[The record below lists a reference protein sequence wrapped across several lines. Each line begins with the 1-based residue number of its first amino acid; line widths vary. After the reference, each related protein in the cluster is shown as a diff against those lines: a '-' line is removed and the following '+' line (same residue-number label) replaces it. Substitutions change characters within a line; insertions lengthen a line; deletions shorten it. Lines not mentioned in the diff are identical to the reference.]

1 MKNNFLFVRIFS
13 LLIYI
18 LPIALITGSFLPDFI
33 ISAAGALFIFFT
45 IKFKKYNYYK
55 NIFFVLFFIFFLFLL
70 LSSLFSIDKFFSFQ
84 TSLTYIRFGI
94 LSLIVLF
101 CIENNEKFLKNFRI
115 IIFITVSV
123 LVIDSYFQ
131 LIFDHNLLGFYRNDF
146 KRLSGLFNKRYIL
159 GTYLLK
165 ISPILLYL
173 FFIEKKKYQH
183 FILLYFLIFVE
194 PIIFYSGQRAIFYLS
209 LILIVNLYIFIR
221 IDKKIILASF
231 GIFLMLFLILK
242 YNKVYNERMIN
253 DVLSNFKFKTII
265 VENNSHNEKVLNF
278 SVFSPAHTSLYLTSL
293 NMFEDKKF
301 LGQGP
306 RMFRML
312 CNQYKQNEIGC
323 STHSHNY
330 YMQALSELG
339 LAGILF
345 LAIFYISLL
354 YFYFKIFISRFAENL
369 KKVINCKIFIIIGL
383 LIVYFPLSSH
393 GDFFNGWNN
402 ILNYLLIGFL
412 INKNKTNYEY

>member
-1 MKNNFLFVRIFS
+1 M
-13 LLIYI
+13 
-18 LPIALITGSFLPDFI
+18 
-33 ISAAGALFIFFT
+33 
-45 IKFKKYNYYK
+45 
-55 NIFFVLFFIFFLFLL
+55 
-70 LSSLFSIDKFFSFQ
+70 
-84 TSLTYIRFGI
+84 
-94 LSLIVLF
+94 
-101 CIENNEKFLKNFRI
+101 
-115 IIFITVSV
+115 
-123 LVIDSYFQ
+123 
-131 LIFDHNLLGFYRNDF
+131 
-146 KRLSGLFNKRYIL
+146 
-159 GTYLLK
+159 
-165 ISPILLYL
+165 
-173 FFIEKKKYQH
+173 
-183 FILLYFLIFVE
+183 E

-242 YNKVYNERMIN
+242 YNKVYNQRMIN

-306 RMFRML
+306 KMFRML
-312 CNQYKQNEIGC
+312 CNQYKQNEMGC
-323 STHSHNY
+323 SIHPHKY

-354 YFYFKIFISRFAENL
+354 YFYFKIFISRFAENV
-369 KKVINCKIFIIIGL
+369 KNVINCKIFI
-383 LIVYFPLSSH
+383 
-393 GDFFNGWNN
+393 
-402 ILNYLLIGFL
+402 
-412 INKNKTNYEY
+412 K